1 MMRRLLAVL
10 PVDNRLLAVIP
21 LLPPLALL
29 LSLFCQQ
36 FRQEQQEENSFLRSA
51 LFGSSSSSSSLHQSY
66 YSYSYSSQLLAHVC
80 IAILGFLLTNQLI
93 PHIQQYT
100 LRRKICGKDLGKRG
114 TATADQPM

>member
-29 LSLFCQQ
+29 LSLFCQH

-51 LFGSSSSSSSLHQSY
+51 IFGSLSSSSLHQSY
-66 YSYSYSSQLLAHVC
+66 YSYSSQLLAHVC